1 MSKKELLPGVTP
13 SLTSGFMFEI
23 FCSTEETG
31 DMCMWDGFDLSVEG
45 IIENGF
51 LETTGA
57 FCDLLP
63 PCCSIRFV
71 PLTWTN

>member
-1 MSKKELLPGVTP
+1 MSKKELLAGVTP
-13 SLTSGFMFEI
+13 SLTIGFLFEI
-23 FCSTEETG
+23 LCSTEETG
-31 DMCMWDGFDLSVEG
+31 VMWDGFSLSVEG

-57 FCDLLP
+57 FCNLLP
-63 PCCSIRFV
+63 SCCSMRFV